1 MQIIKITFLML
12 LVIIVIIIVLVFILR
27 LYNDNKYG
35 NKGLTTYEYYK
46 NVTDINLYPKN
57 VEGVDIKYVDEG
69 AFQGFHMIPHNKIY
83 KGVVVCYGG
92 SEGGPNF
99 EEAERL
105 AKDGYET
112 LAVFMFGMKNQPK
125 TLARIPLEQFE
136 DVLKYINKTI
146 ENKNPITVLGTS
158 KGAEYALNLAS
169 KYEEISNL
177 ILIAP
182 SAYTFAGLD
191 SNDYGSSWT
200 YKNKELPF
208 VDIMKSSYSALI
220 KNILIPTLVKSPIQ
234 YKETYASAVKQDLEN
249 YTKLIPVENIKANI
263 LMIVGEDDKMWGSY
277 EMANIIKKQN
287 EKAILASYR
296 NAGHVFA
303 GEDVL
308 NTPDMRIKT
317 GGNLESNEKASI
329 ESNKTIEDFLLQH
342 HKK

>member
-1 MQIIKITFLML
+1 MI

-27 LYNDNKYG
+27 FYNDYKYDK
-35 NKGLTTYEYYK
+35 KGFTTYEYYK

-57 VEGVDIKYVDEG
+57 VEGIDIKYVDEG

-92 SEGGPNF
+92 SEGSPNF
-99 EEAERL
+99 EK
-105 AKDGYET
+105 AKRFATEGYET

-125 TLARIPLEQFE
+125 TLTRVPLEQFE
-136 DVLKYINKTI
+136 DVLNYMNKTI
-146 ENKNPITVLGTS
+146 KNKNPITVLGAS
-158 KGAEYALNLAS
+158 KGAEYALNLAGR
-169 KYEEISNL
+169 YEEISNL

-191 SNDYGSSWT
+191 PYNYGSSWT

-208 VDIMKSSYSALI
+208 INTNKSSFLALI
-220 KNILIPTLVKSPIQ
+220 KNMLIPMLVKSPLQ
-234 YKETYASAVKQDLEN
+234 YKETYASAVKKDLKN
-249 YTKLIPVENIKANI
+249 YTKLIPVENINADI

-287 EKAILASYR
+287 KKAIIASYR
-296 NAGHVFA
+296 NAGHIFI
-303 GEDVL
+303 GEGIL
-308 NTPDMRIKT
+308 NYPKMRVRT
-317 GGNLESNEKASI
+317 GGNLESNERAGI
-329 ESNKTIEDFLLQH
+329 ESDKTIDDFLLQH